1 MAEKKLKF
9 ADNVVFREEPGGAI
23 LFNVDTGDI
32 RIVEDVAWGISD
44 LIDKGRTRTQILAEL
59 IKKYPAVNSLEN
71 DLDEF
76 LDSLRDTDCLVAE

>member
-59 IKKYPAVNSLEN
+59 IKKYPDVNSLES

-76 LDSLRDTDCLVAE
+76 LDSLRNTNCLVAE

>member
-9 ADNVVFREEPGGAI
+9 AGNVVFREEPGGAI

-44 LIDKGRTRTQILAEL
+44 LIDKGKTRTQILAEL
-59 IKKYPAVNSLEN
+59 IKKYPDVNSLES